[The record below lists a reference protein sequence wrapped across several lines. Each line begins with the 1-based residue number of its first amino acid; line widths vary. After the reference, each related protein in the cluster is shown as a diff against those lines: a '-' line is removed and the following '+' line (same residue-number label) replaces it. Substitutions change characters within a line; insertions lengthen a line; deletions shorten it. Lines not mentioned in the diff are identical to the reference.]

1 MNCIVIDDE
10 FPARAIIE
18 SYISRIP
25 YLTHLQSFK
34 NPIEALGFIKK
45 NKVDLMFVDIQMP
58 ELTGTEFL
66 RSLQNKP
73 AAIFTTAYPDYA
85 LEGYELDV
93 IDYLVKPISF
103 KRFLV
108 AVEKAHDRIKKRS
121 EEKEDYWIIKAD
133 HQTHRLRYSDINY
146 IEGAREY
153 VTYHLKEGK
162 LMSLEAL
169 KNLEQ
174 SLPDNFIRIH
184 KSYIVNKNNISSKGR
199 HWITVANKELPIGK
213 SYRQQIK
220 DISL

>member
-34 NPIEALGFIKK
+34 NPVEALDFLKK
-45 NKVDLMFVDIQMP
+45 NNVDLMFVDIQMP

-66 RSLQNKP
+66 RALKNKP
-73 AAIFTTAYPDYA
+73 ATIFTTAYPDYA

-93 IDYLVKPISF
+93 IDYLVKPIAF
-103 KRFLV
+103 ERFLI
-108 AVEKAHDRIKKRS
+108 ATEKAHNRIKSKP
-121 EEKEDYWIIKAD
+121 EEAEGYWVVKAD
-133 HQTHRLRYSDINY
+133 HKTHRLKYSDINY

-153 VTYHLKEGK
+153 VTYHLQEGR

-174 SLPDNFIRIH
+174 SLPDNFVRIH
-184 KSYIVNKNNISSKGR
+184 KSYIVNKNNISSKGN
-199 HWITVANKELPIGK
+199 HWITVAGKELPVGK
-213 SYRQQIK
+213 SYRQQVK
-220 DISL
+220 GLSF

>member
-25 YLTHLQSFK
+25 YLTHLHSFK
-34 NPIEALGFIKK
+34 NPVEALDFLKK

-103 KRFLV
+103 ERFLT
-108 AVEKAHDRIKKRS
+108 ASEKAHKRIENLPKQTES
-121 EEKEDYWIIKAD
+121 YWIVKAD
-133 HQTHRLRYSDINY
+133 HKTHRLRYSDINY

-184 KSYIVNKNNISSKGR
+184 KSYIVNKDNISSKGTQ
-199 HWITVANKELPIGK
+199 WITVAGKELPVGK
-213 SYRQQIK
+213 SYRQQVR
-220 DISL
+220 DLSL